1 MPDNDHQ
8 ARSTRFSKSGTTV
21 FVRLRVDRRGY
32 EYARHWA
39 RFQHAAMPNGTAED
53 QLEGYL
59 NQALMEAMDSDKWQC
74 PPEIEALY
82 PPPRPMP
89 ASDLDDDIP
98 ARSNET
104 LL

>member
-1 MPDNDHQ
+1 MPDNNHQ

-89 ASDLDDDIP
+89 VKPPGWPPWD
-98 ARSNET
+98 
-104 LL
+104 

>member
-8 ARSTRFSKSGTTV
+8 ARSTRFSKAGTTV
-21 FVRLRVDRRGY
+21 FVRLRVTRRAY

-39 RFQHAAMPNGTAED
+39 RFHHAAMPDGTAED

-59 NQALMEAMDSDKWQC
+59 NMAMLTAMGDDRDWQC

-82 PPPRPMP
+82 PPPRPAP
-89 ASDLDDDIP
+89 PSVPRSANDLDDDIP
-98 ARSNET
+98 F
-104 LL
+104 

>member
-1 MPDNDHQ
+1 MPDNDYQ

-39 RFQHAAMPNGTAED
+39 RSHEAGGTAED

-59 NQALMEAMDSDKWQC
+59 NQALAEAMDSDKWQC
-74 PPEIEALY
+74 PPEIGVPSA
-82 PPPRPMP
+82 P
-89 ASDLDDDIP
+89 AC
-98 ARSNET
+98 ACQ
-104 LL
+104 

>member
-1 MPDNDHQ
+1 
-8 ARSTRFSKSGTTV
+8 
-21 FVRLRVDRRGY
+21 VRLRVDRKGY

-39 RFQHAAMPNGTAED
+39 RVHHAAMPDSTAED

-59 NQALMEAMDSDKWQC
+59 NQALAEAMDSDKWQC
-74 PPEIEALY
+74 PSEIEALY

-98 ARSNET
+98 F
-104 LL
+104 